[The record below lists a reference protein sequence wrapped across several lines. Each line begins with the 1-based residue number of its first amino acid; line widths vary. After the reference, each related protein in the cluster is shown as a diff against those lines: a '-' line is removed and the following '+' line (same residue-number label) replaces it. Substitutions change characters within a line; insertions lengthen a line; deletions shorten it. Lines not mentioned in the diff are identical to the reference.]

1 MVGEIMLRMELE
13 DGFVREMYGL
23 GGGLG
28 VSSCVGDVGGILGDR
43 FGDLSNGEGASGRPE
58 ISNPYSSVSGRGG
71 GRSTMAS
78 RS

>member
-13 DGFVREMYGL
+13 DDLVREIYGL
-23 GGGLG
+23 GEDLG
-28 VSSCVGDVGGILGDR
+28 PSSWIGDVGGMLGDR
-43 FGDLSNGEGASGRPE
+43 FGDLSNGEETSGRPE

>member
-13 DGFVREMYGL
+13 DDLVREIYGL

-28 VSSCVGDVGGILGDR
+28 VSSGVCDNVGILGES
-43 FGDLSNGEGASGRPE
+43 FGDLSNGEETSGRPE

-78 RS
+78 SS

>member
-13 DGFVREMYGL
+13 DDLVREIYGL
-23 GGGLG
+23 GGDLG
-28 VSSCVGDVGGILGDR
+28 GSSWIGDAGGILGDR
-43 FGDLSNGEGASGRPE
+43 FGDLSNGEGASGRPG

-78 RS
+78 SS

>member
-1 MVGEIMLRMELE
+1 MVGEIMLRMEFE
-13 DGFVREMYGL
+13 DDRVREMYGL

-28 VSSCVGDVGGILGDR
+28 ASSDVGDVGGILGDR
-43 FGDLSNGEGASGRPE
+43 FGDLSNGEGTSGRPD
-58 ISNPYSSVSGRGG
+58 ISKPYSSVSGRGG